1 MLGGGEETPLPVS
14 SSRIRQAL
22 EKGDIATANRMS
34 GHPFRLTGTVVDGKR
49 LGRTI
54 GFPTANILPPHPWK
68 LIPAHGVYVCA
79 ASLDGRR
86 MRAMVNIG
94 TRPTVDGPDG
104 RPTIEA
110 HIIDFNGDIYGKA
123 ITLEFHHRLRDEI
136 RFTSPARL
144 ALQLEADRESTRRFP
159 IAD

>member
-1 MLGGGEETPLPVS
+1 
-14 SSRIRQAL
+14 
-22 EKGDIATANRMS
+22 
-34 GHPFRLTGTVVDGKR
+34 
-49 LGRTI
+49 
-54 GFPTANILPPHPWK
+54 
-68 LIPAHGVYVCA
+68 
-79 ASLDGRR
+79 
-86 MRAMVNIG
+86 MVNIG

-123 ITLEFHHRLRDEI
+123 ITLEFHHRLLDEI